1 MLSPANSLIP
11 AQAHTLSCEHG
22 GRCPLMLAQSR
33 VVHSCVRGPPSLGRR
48 PCTGVGGGCSV
59 RPVGAGLG
67 AVNVNSRC
75 FAVHVWN
82 KLNRRGST
90 AICPVSCRAYTG
102 SVISSWKDHGPYCS
116 NIESNK
122 NRKKYAKDLL
132 VRIRCAKHMNLLA
145 APFEQIS
152 AKTVLLGESAPT
164 WCDNE
169 LCTLHD
175 QVLRSIKSYRQVLD
189 RGIEANDSLFH
200 GDFGYLS
207 QNFKIKLDRFRTG
220 KNHCKWFL
228 SRT

>member
-1 MLSPANSLIP
+1 MPAHARSI
-11 AQAHTLSCEHG
+11 TLSSVVRPRSPQLG
-22 GRCPLMLAQSR
+22 PAPL
-33 VVHSCVRGPPSLGRR
+33 HWCGRR
-48 PCTGVGGGCSV
+48 L
-59 RPVGAGLG
+59 LG
-67 AVNVNSRC
+67 PSRWGWAWRSEYV
-75 FAVHVWN
+75 FKMFVVHVWS
-82 KLNRRGST
+82 KLNSRGST
-90 AICPVSCRAYTG
+90 AICPVSCRAYTR

-175 QVLRSIKSYRQVLD
+175 QVVRSIKPYRYALD

-200 GDFGYLS
+200 GD
-207 QNFKIKLDRFRTG
+207 
-220 KNHCKWFL
+220 
-228 SRT
+228 